1 MFIEHPLGGSQAG
14 IKTGGRNVNN
24 LRYADDTALMAEIRK
39 AEAKMAA
46 LAAPRLLH
54 PILAVRSGVGAAI
67 EKKKKRNQRGPKQP
81 LDEGERGE

>member
-1 MFIEHPLGGSQAG
+1 MWNPGLDDSQARIKIVG
-14 IKTGGRNVNN
+14 ININN

-67 EKKKKRNQRGPKQP
+67 EKKKKKKSKRT
-81 LDEGERGE
+81 